1 MGSHDNPGLPYNNPA
16 ELLLCLAGLCEDHMG
31 GSSGVVSITIFL
43 VELEKLGEDLMY
55 ICTMSAHACSN
66 SRFTA
71 YALFLNLWI

>member
-43 VELEKLGEDLMY
+43 VELEKLGEDLMDIY
-55 ICTMSAHACSN
+55 MHHECPWLN
-66 SRFTA
+66 SHFTA
-71 YALFLNLWI
+71 